1 MQKHRINHF
10 LLLGVFLLSSIWSNA
25 KIFNV
30 IDGYSVIP
38 IQEKKVESFPR
49 GSSIQASI
57 DGHVLSVVFTEN
69 LGHVQI
75 EVTTSTGGTVDLMD
89 IYTPNGYNAYIS
101 YTGDYVV
108 TFTLSNGDEYYGE
121 FTVTD

>member
-1 MQKHRINHF
+1 MRFKKIKRFIQLFSF
-10 LLLGVFLLSSIWSNA
+10 LLLTTWCYASGIDLNNGHSNIQVKEKNVQGVPKS
-25 KIFNV
+25 
-30 IDGYSVIP
+30 
-38 IQEKKVESFPR
+38 
-49 GSSIQASI
+49 SSIQASI

-121 FTVTD
+121 FTVTN

>member
-1 MQKHRINHF
+1 MQKHKTSQFI
-10 LLLGVFLLSSIWSNA
+10 LICCFLLSSIWCNA
-25 KIFNV
+25 NNNI
-30 IDGYSVIP
+30 ITDGYSA
-38 IQEKKVESFPR
+38 IQIHEKKVESSPK

-89 IYTPNGYNAYIS
+89 MYTPNGYNAYIS

-108 TFTLSNGDEYYGE
+108 TFTLSNGDDYYGE
-121 FTVTD
+121 FTVTN

>member
-1 MQKHRINHF
+1 MQKHKTSQFI
-10 LLLGVFLLSSIWSNA
+10 LICCFLLSSIWCNA
-25 KIFNV
+25 NNNI
-30 IDGYSVIP
+30 ITDGYSA
-38 IQEKKVESFPR
+38 IQIHEKKVESSPK

-57 DGHVLSVVFTEN
+57 DGHVLTVVFTEN

-89 IYTPNGYNAYIS
+89 IYTPNGYNAYITD
-101 YTGDYVV
+101 TGDYIV

-121 FTVTD
+121 FTVTN